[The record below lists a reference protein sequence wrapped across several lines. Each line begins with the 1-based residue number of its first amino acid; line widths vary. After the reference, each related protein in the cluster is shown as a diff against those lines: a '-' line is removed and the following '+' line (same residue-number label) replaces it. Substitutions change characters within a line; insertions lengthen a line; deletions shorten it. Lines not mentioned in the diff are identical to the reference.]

1 MGDRLLIFDNHENVL
16 RMKKVLL
23 LACSVMFISLVYAQP
38 QASFYEIQKS
48 YPRVATAVSKKEDTL
63 RKQFERA
70 GLSWPAKQIYI
81 RSFKYDSQL
90 EVWVRNNANEPFQL
104 FKTYKVCALSGSLG
118 PKRMEGDYQVP
129 EGFYYI
135 NIFNPKST
143 YHLSLGINYPNASD
157 MVLSDSIQ
165 PGGDIY
171 IHGSCLTVGCIPIQ
185 DHQIEELYILA
196 SQARNS
202 GQDFIPVHIFPVRYT
217 NPKSMNVL
225 GKACSEDAQYQ
236 KFSANIK
243 QVFDYFEEKKKL
255 PLISVNNKGEYVIM

>member
-1 MGDRLLIFDNHENVL
+1 
-16 RMKKVLL
+16 MKKVLL
-23 LACSVMFISLVYAQP
+23 LVCLAMIFSLANAQP

-48 YPRVATAVSKKEDTL
+48 YPRVATAVTKYEDTL

-90 EVWVRNNANEPFQL
+90 EVWVRNSSSEPYKL
-104 FKTYKVCALSGSLG
+104 FKTYKVCAMSGNLG

-135 NIFNPKST
+135 NVFNPKST
-143 YHLSLGINYPNASD
+143 YHMSLGINYPNASD
-157 MVLSDSIQ
+157 MMLSDSIQ

-185 DHQIEELYILA
+185 DHQIEEVYLLA
-196 SQARNS
+196 SLARAQ
-202 GQDFIPVHIFPVRYT
+202 GQDFIPVHIFPVRYN
-217 NPKSMNVL
+217 NPRSL
-225 GKACSEDAQYQ
+225 DILAKACKDDPDYQ
-236 KFSANIK
+236 RFVINVK
-243 QVFDYFEEKKKL
+243 QVFDYFEEHKKL
-255 PLISVNNKGEYVIM
+255 PLISVNSKGEYVIM

>member
-1 MGDRLLIFDNHENVL
+1 VGERLLIFEQTKTY

-23 LACSVMFISLVYAQP
+23 LACILMVYSLAKAQP
-38 QASFYEIQKS
+38 QASFYDQQKS
-48 YPRVATAVSKKEDTL
+48 YPRVATAANKYEDTL
-63 RKQFERA
+63 KKQFAKA
-70 GLSWPAKQIYI
+70 GLTWPAKQIYI
-81 RSFKYDSQL
+81 RSFKYDSQM
-90 EVWVRNNANEPFQL
+90 EVWVRNSATEPYKL
-104 FKTYKVCALSGSLG
+104 FKTYKVCAMSGNLG

-143 YHLSLGINYPNASD
+143 YHLSLGLNYPNASD
-157 MVLSDSIQ
+157 MMLSDSIQ

-185 DHQIEELYILA
+185 NEQIEEVYLMASLA
-196 SQARNS
+196 RAQ

-217 NPKSMNVL
+217 NPKSLDILV
-225 GKACSEDAQYQ
+225 KAVKDDAQYQ
-236 KFSANIK
+236 KFAVNVK

-255 PLISVNNKGEYVIM
+255 PLISVNDKGEYVVM

>member
-1 MGDRLLIFDNHENVL
+1 MAIFY
-16 RMKKVLL
+16 
-23 LACSVMFISLVYAQP
+23 SVAYAQP
-38 QASFYEIQKS
+38 QASFYDIQKS
-48 YPRVATAVSKKEDTL
+48 YPRVASAVSKYEDTL
-63 RKQFERA
+63 KKQFEKA

-90 EVWVRNNANEPFQL
+90 EVWVRSSNTEPYKL
-104 FKTYKVCALSGSLG
+104 FKTYRVCAMSGNLG

-185 DHQIEELYILA
+185 DYQIEEVYLLA
-196 SQARNS
+196 SLAKAQ

-217 NPKSMNVL
+217 NPKSL
-225 GKACSEDAQYQ
+225 EILAKACKDDPQYQ
-236 KFSANIK
+236 KFAVNVK
-243 QVFDYFEEKKKL
+243 QVFDFFEEKKKL
-255 PLISVNNKGEYVIM
+255 PLISVNNKGEYVVL